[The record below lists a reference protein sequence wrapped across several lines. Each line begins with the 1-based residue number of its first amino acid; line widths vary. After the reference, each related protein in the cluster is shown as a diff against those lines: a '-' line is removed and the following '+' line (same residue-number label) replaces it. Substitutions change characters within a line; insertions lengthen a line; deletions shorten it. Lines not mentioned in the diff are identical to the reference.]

1 MAEDRESRDGAGL
14 RRGLSVPCFAEDPAD
29 LVELGV
35 GAERAG
41 LDGYFLWDHL
51 VHADSGDGLPP
62 IVDPWQVLAVVAART
77 SRIKLGTMITPV
89 ARRRPWKL
97 AKEVTTLDLL
107 SGGRVILGVGLGAPA
122 GEFGLFGEPTDT
134 RYRAEL
140 LDEGL
145 AVLAGLCSGQHFS
158 HAGKHFTVGPVRF
171 SPGPVQQPRVPIW
184 VGGVFPSDGP
194 LARAARRVAGMPPV
208 RGPVARAARWDGFV
222 PIHPGQPGERPT
234 TGEIAAVRDRIAGLR
249 GTIED
254 FDIAIWGELD
264 SAGQVAG
271 LLPGYRAAG
280 ATWWIESPGSGPG
293 WLDAV
298 RERLRGPTGRGPEV
312 QSPRGRAL

>member
-1 MAEDRESRDGAGL
+1 VADDRDSREGAGL

-41 LDGYFLWDHL
+41 LDGYFLWDHV
-51 VHADSGDGLPP
+51 VHAEREDGPP
-62 IVDPWQVLAVVAART
+62 VVDPWQVLAVVAART

-107 SGGRVILGVGLGAPA
+107 SGGRVILGVGLGAPDS
-122 GEFGLFGEPTDT
+122 EFSLFGEPTDA
-134 RYRAEL
+134 RHRAEL

-145 AVLAGLCSGQHFS
+145 DVLAGLCTGQPFS
-158 HAGKHFTVGPVRF
+158 HEGKHFTVGPVRF
-171 SPGPVQQPRVPIW
+171 MPSPAQRPRVPVW
-184 VGGVFPSDGP
+184 VGGVLPSEGP
-194 LARAARRVAGMPPV
+194 LARAARWAARIPPA

-222 PIHPGQPGERPT
+222 PITPGRPGERPT
-234 TGEIAAVRDRIAGLR
+234 VGQIAAARDRIESRR
-249 GTIED
+249 GSGG

-264 SAGQVAG
+264 TAGQVAG
-271 LLPGYRAAG
+271 LLPGYRDAG
-280 ATWWIESPGSGPG
+280 ATWWLESPGYGPG
-293 WLDAV
+293 WLETV
-298 RERLRGPTGRGPEV
+298 RERLRGPIGGGAEV
-312 QSPRGRAL
+312 QSPRG

>member
-1 MAEDRESRDGAGL
+1 
-14 RRGLSVPCFAEDPAD
+14 VPCFAGDPAD
-29 LVELGV
+29 LVELGTA
-35 GAERAG
+35 AEQAG

-51 VHADSGDGLPP
+51 VHAGSGDGPP

-77 SRIKLGTMITPV
+77 SWIKLGTMITPV

-122 GEFGLFGEPTDT
+122 HAEFGLFGEPTEA
-134 RYRAEL
+134 RVRAEL

-145 AVLAGLCSGQHFS
+145 EVLAGLCAGQPFS
-158 HAGKHFTVGPVRF
+158 HEGRHFTVGPVQF
-171 SPGPVQQPRVPIW
+171 TPSPVQRPRVPIW
-184 VGGVFPSDGP
+184 VGGELPAEGP
-194 LARAARRVAGMPPV
+194 LVRTARRVTGTPPA

-222 PIHPGQPGERPT
+222 PISPGRPGARAT
-234 TGEIAAVRDRIAGLR
+234 AAQIAAARERIGDLR
-249 GTIED
+249 GSTAD
-254 FDIAIWGELD
+254 FDIAVWGELD

-271 LLPGYRAAG
+271 HLGEYYAAG
-280 ATWWIESPGSGPG
+280 ATWWLESPGSGPG

-298 RERLRGPTGRGPEV
+298 RDRLGRGPEV
-312 QSPRGRAL
+312 KSPRG